1 MILNIRHLY
10 KATRYIYMMYIFIY
24 ILIQNLDYDVKEYL
38 INLYDYAT
46 DDKKYYYKKKINDVF
61 L

>member
-1 MILNIRHLY
+1 
-10 KATRYIYMMYIFIY
+10 MMYIFIY